1 MTILFTY
8 PALVDPALYLLL
20 QARPVDQA
28 LAHAV
33 AFIRKAPQLIEDDE
47 LAWLWFNRKMENW
60 PTSVQAVYQ
69 AKRLSAAHFLG
80 HWFFRAMLGA

>member
-47 LAWLWFNRKMENW
+47 LAWLWFNRKMEIGRQACKQFTKLKDSA
-60 PTSVQAVYQ
+60 PLTSWVT
-69 AKRLSAAHFLG
+69 G
-80 HWFFRAMLGA
+80 FFALC